1 MSFTKLV
8 TAGITALA
16 FGAVL
21 TAGPATAAP
30 VAPVVAPGEP
40 APGGVASGSAII
52 DDVAELFRQLQCG
65 SAYSCGAPA

>member
-8 TAGITALA
+8 AAGITALA

-30 VAPVVAPGEP
+30 LAPGEP
-40 APGGVASGSAII
+40 APGGATSGSAIL
-52 DDVAELFRQLQCG
+52 DDFADLFRQLQCG
-65 SAYSCGAPA
+65 SAAVCPA